1 MKLQQIIRELEQW
14 APPALQES
22 YDNAGL
28 ITGSL
33 DWEITGAI
41 CTLDTTPEV
50 VEEAVKQ
57 GCNLIVSH
65 HPIVFQGLKR
75 ITGQNYVERT
85 IILAIQHKIAIYA
98 IHTNLD
104 NITSGVN
111 RRIAEKLGLENL
123 QILMPIGGKLAKL
136 TTFCPTAHSEQV
148 LSALF
153 EAGAGHIGNYS
164 ECSFSTEGKGTFKA
178 GSGTNPFVGI
188 EGVRHSEKEERIEV
202 VLPQYAQGRIVD
214 ALQKAHPYEE
224 VAYDIYP
231 MLNTWQDIGAGMI
244 GTLPS
249 AMDAQEFLHYLSKQF
264 HLQAIRHTQPPK
276 KPIQKVAIC
285 GGAGSF
291 LIKRSLQSGA
301 DAYVTSDVK
310 YHEFFDAEGM
320 MLADIGHWESEQFTI
335 DLLAE
340 FLQAKF
346 PTFAVLKTGVVTNP
360 VHYFLG

>member
-1 MKLQQIIRELEQW
+1 MKLQEIIRELEQW
-14 APPALQES
+14 APPALQET

-50 VEEAVKQ
+50 VEEAVKK
-57 GCNLIVSH
+57 GYNLIVSH

-104 NITSGVN
+104 NVSTGVN
-111 RRIAEKLGLENL
+111 RRFAEKIGLENIHVL
-123 QILMPIGGKLAKL
+123 QPSGGKLAKL
-136 TTFCPTAHSEQV
+136 TTFCPPTYTEQV

-153 EAGAGHIGNYS
+153 AAGAGHIGNYS
-164 ECSFSTEGKGTFKA
+164 ECSFSTEGNGTFKA
-178 GSGTNPFVGI
+178 GIGTNPFVGEQGI
-188 EGVRHSEKEERIEV
+188 RHTEKEERIEV
-202 VLPQYAQGRIVD
+202 ILPQYAQGRVVA

-224 VAYDIYP
+224 VAYDVYP
-231 MLNTWQDIGAGMI
+231 MLNTWQDVGAGMM
-244 GTLPS
+244 GSLPT
-249 AMDAQEFLHYLSKQF
+249 AMDAQEFLQHLSKQF
-264 HLQAIRHTQPPK
+264 HLQAIRHTQAPNR
-276 KPIQKVAIC
+276 PIQKVAIC

-291 LIKRSLQSGA
+291 LIKKAVQSGA
-301 DAYVTSDVK
+301 DAFVTSDVK